1 MGFFQPVFWVLIL
14 LGVMILIHELGH
26 FWAAL
31 AVGIKV
37 ETFSLGFGPRLFGF
51 RRGDTD
57 YRISAIPFGGYVRML
72 GEQTAVEGKEEEKLT
87 DEAATNAMLAA
98 GTPGTQQALLDPR
111 SFAAKPRWQRAIVVI
126 AGPLMNILL
135 AVAIITGIYMNSFPK
150 EVSSVNPTISNV
162 EAGSPA
168 AQAGLKAGDK
178 IVQLGRE
185 KNPTWQDVMTQEA
198 LNANS
203 PLQLVIDRKGQ
214 RLHVTVTPAMDPK
227 EGIGNAGWMGDP
239 DVQIAQV
246 LPGSPA
252 AAAGL
257 KKGDLLI
264 SIDGASVETPGAL
277 PSAVIKSGGK
287 PLQVILMEKGHIRK
301 VMITP
306 EATHDPKLP
315 WRIGIAFGFRGEFV
329 KLPFG
334 PALAESVRF
343 NIKNGTMIFEA
354 LRSIVERRLS
364 PKTLSGPIGIAK
376 MSSEAAH
383 EGALSYL
390 FLMAVVSLNL
400 AIFNLL
406 PIPILDGG
414 TLLMLLLEMIMQREL
429 SLRVKE
435 AVFKLGFVFL
445 MMIVVFVIY
454 SDISKMLSNG

>member
-1 MGFFQPVFWVLIL
+1 VGFFQPVFWVLIL

-57 YRISAIPFGGYVRML
+57 YRVSAIPFGGYVRML
-72 GEQTAVEGKEEEKLT
+72 GE
-87 DEAATNAMLAA
+87 LAA
-98 GTPGTQQALLDPR
+98 GVAADTMLGGAPNGQQALLDPR

-135 AVAIITGIYMNSFPK
+135 AVGIITGIYMNSFPK
-150 EVSSVNPTISNV
+150 EVNSVNPTISRV

-168 AQAGLKAGDK
+168 AEAGLKPGDK
-178 IVQLGRE
+178 IVQLGGNQ
-185 KNPTWQDVMTQEA
+185 KPTWQDVMTQEA

-203 PLQLVIDRKGQ
+203 PLQLVIERKGL
-214 RLHVTVTPAMDPK
+214 RINVTVTPRMDPK

-246 LPGSPA
+246 LPNSPA

-264 SIDGASVETPGAL
+264 SIDGTSVETPGAL
-277 PSAVIKSGGK
+277 PSAVAKSGGR
-287 PLQVILMEKGHIRK
+287 PLQVILMDAGHIRK

-306 EATHDPKLP
+306 EATHDSKLP

-334 PALAESVRF
+334 AALQESVRF
-343 NIKNGTMIFEA
+343 NVKNGAMIFEA
-354 LRSIVERRLS
+354 LRSIIERRLS

-414 TLLMLLLEMIMQREL
+414 TLLMLLLEMVMQREL

-435 AVFKLGFVFL
+435 TVFKLGFVFL